1 MLCTHKTTILCQF
14 GLIICHQFTNPFHHQ
29 FSTIFGGNCIRL
41 TVSSFD
47 SQANQSNQSS
57 IQRELLMPSPEVIDL
72 TLSDDEI
79 QPDRIRSDQRTSTHT
94 QARNRFRTSSSS
106 IPTSGINRTRRV
118 LPVIQGTFAAIERAE
133 NYLPLQPFFNNTPFG
148 QTLIN
153 CIHPQ
158 HRIGIPDEYFVETC
172 INTSTHNGFV
182 TKEFVKIDEDS
193 QTQEY
198 TIIYIKFQG
207 QTPNFSTHNL
217 DIFERLLPTPFPQVG
232 DILSEEEDS
241 ESEQELIA

>member
-1 MLCTHKTTILCQF
+1 MHKTTILCQF
-14 GLIICHQFTNPFHHQ
+14 GLIICHQLINSYLNQ
-29 FSTIFGGNCIRL
+29 FSTIFGGNCVRL

-79 QPDRIRSDQRTSTHT
+79 QPDPIRSDQGPPTPT
-94 QARNRFRTSSSS
+94 QATNRFRTSSSTP
-106 IPTSGINRTRRV
+106 PTCGINRTRRI

-133 NYLPLQPFFNNTPFG
+133 NYLPLQPFFNNTHFG

-153 CIHPQ
+153 CIHNQ

-172 INTSTHNGFV
+172 INTYTQ
-182 TKEFVKIDEDS
+182 TDWS
-193 QTQEY
+193 Q
-198 TIIYIKFQG
+198 K
-207 QTPNFSTHNL
+207 SL
-217 DIFERLLPTPFPQVG
+217 
-232 DILSEEEDS
+232 
-241 ESEQELIA
+241 